1 MTLPKTANAVIIGGG
16 IQGCSIAYN
25 LAKFGLRD
33 VVVLEKGTV
42 CSGSTGRCGAGIRA
56 QWGTEMNCRF
66 GLACVEKFEQL
77 HEELGMDCGLNQGGY
92 LLVAYQE
99 SEFEQLKKNMKLQ
112 NSLGIDT
119 RVVSYDEARE
129 ICPGLSADD
138 AVGFTYHARDGH
150 ADPFLTTYAYQEA
163 AKRLGVVFHKFTECT
178 DVKTLNGKVVG
189 VSTNRGDIDT
199 PVVVNAA
206 GGYSQ
211 QVAKMAGVDLPIFSE
226 RHEIIITEPVE
237 PGVCPPM
244 LMSFSGNYYIQQ
256 RPHGSIIGGC
266 SPEGHPEDYENGNS
280 WDFLEKMSQTITKL
294 LPRTKGIRAV
304 RQWSGLYNMTPDRQP
319 VMCEADNVKGFYLSV
334 GYSGHGFMFGPVSG
348 ELLAQKI
355 LGQKPWI
362 PIDQLHYSRFE
373 KGELLIEPAVV

>member
-266 SPEGHPEDYENGNS
+266 SPEDHPEDYENGNS